1 MIILKNLTKTYRG
14 IKAVDDVNLHI
25 PKGTVFG
32 FIGPNGAGKTTTI
45 RMMTGVLRPTSGSIH
60 INGFDIAR
68 QPSEVKRIIGLIPD
82 RPFLYE
88 KLSGVEFLRFK
99 AGLYGLGGERLTQE
113 IRHLLQL
120 FELSEWGDELIE
132 SYSHGMKQRL
142 IIASALI
149 HGPQV
154 IIVDEPMV
162 ALDPRGAKLV
172 KELFRERASNGVT
185 VFMSTH
191 TLSLAQEVCNRIAI
205 VNKGRIVASGTV
217 AELEKQAGVRGDLE
231 RVFLTI
237 TGGVT
242 GE

>member
-1 MIILKNLTKTYRG
+1 M
-14 IKAVDDVNLHI
+14 
-25 PKGTVFG
+25 
-32 FIGPNGAGKTTTI
+32 
-45 RMMTGVLRPTSGSIH
+45 
-60 INGFDIAR
+60 
-68 QPSEVKRIIGLIPD
+68 
-82 RPFLYE
+82 
-88 KLSGVEFLRFK
+88 
-99 AGLYGLGGERLTQE
+99 TQE

-172 KELFRERASNGVT
+172 KELFRERASKGVT

-217 AELEKQAGVRGDLE
+217 EDLEKQAGVEGDLE
-231 RVFLTI
+231 RVFLSI
-237 TGGVT
+237 TGGVK

>member
-14 IKAVDDVNLHI
+14 IKAVDNVNLHI
-25 PKGTVFG
+25 PKGTIFG

-162 ALDPRGAKLV
+162 ALDPQGAKLV
-172 KELFRERASNGVT
+172 KELFRERAGKGVT

-217 AELEKQAGVRGDLE
+217 EELEKQAGVTGDLE
-231 RVFLTI
+231 RVFLSI

-242 GE
+242 RE